1 VCSSRCMPF
10 TEIFTCSFLLIL
22 VYFSLF
28 LETTNNLYFIP
39 TVSQY
44 EEVGIGLVGF
54 GILFSF
60 LGVILFFDRGLLALG
75 NV

>member
-1 VCSSRCMPF
+1 MHAIYRNF
-10 TEIFTCSFLLIL
+10 HLFIFADFDLF
-22 VYFSLF
+22 FSLF

-54 GILFSF
+54 SILFSF